1 MGKNKITFFIY
12 STVFLSEFSFFFVL
26 PLLGNSSLITAANVA
41 FYLAGSVILESIL
54 MVTTTG
60 LLERFSRKL
69 LMATAFILRS
79 SAFVCII
86 LSLTPSAWLIFF
98 TLMAFSKAISKPFL
112 REILSEHLNKNA
124 LKRALTLYSFFQ
136 NAAVVIAPLV
146 ATSAIKYN
154 ASTFLMVFFA
164 LIGLYLCVLSIQIV
178 YHYPH
183 KTLSL
188 EKNKKIKNP
197 FLSSLKTIIH
207 NRSIA
212 YLLVT
217 ALLCTFLM
225 GIFITTTTL
234 LSKFDRNL
242 APYSGIFFSIVGISI
257 CIWQGIINKHLSLSD
272 KSTFYLLWLMGSFAA
287 FFLMGGVFTAVTA
300 LIAYSVYESVM
311 VPEIYYQA
319 GKTTTSLS
327 ASVLFSYILV
337 ISNIGQAAGSWTSG
351 WIISHFNNHIAFT
364 FCMIVGISAFA
375 SCLCLMQTKKNKELQ
390 CHI

>member
-12 STVFLSEFSFFFVL
+12 SAVFLSEFSYFFVL

-69 LMATAFILRS
+69 LMATTFILRS
-79 SAFVCII
+79 SAFLCVI
-86 LSLTPSAWLIFF
+86 LSTTASTWLVFF
-98 TLMAFSKAISKPFL
+98 TLTAFSKAISKPFL
-112 REILSEHLNKNA
+112 REILSEHLNGSA

-146 ATSAIKYN
+146 AMIAIKYD
-154 ASTFLMVFFA
+154 ASAFLMACFA
-164 LIGLYLCVLSIQIV
+164 IIGLYLCVLSIQIV

-183 KTLSL
+183 KKASV
-188 EKNKKIKNP
+188 EKNEKTNTSL
-197 FLSSLKTIIH
+197 LSSLKEIMRHHAIV
-207 NRSIA
+207 

-217 ALLCTFLM
+217 AFLCTFIM

-234 LSKFDRNL
+234 LSKFDSNL

-272 KSTFYLLWLMGSFAA
+272 KSTFYLLWLMGSFAS
-287 FFLMGGVFTAVTA
+287 FFLMGGIFTAVTA
-300 LIAYSVYESVM
+300 LMAYSIYESIM
-311 VPEIYYQA
+311 IPEIYYQA
-319 GKTTTSLS
+319 NKTTASLS

-337 ISNIGQAAGSWTSG
+337 VSNIGQATGSWASG
-351 WIISHFNNHIAFT
+351 WIISYCNNYIGFI
-364 FCMIVGISAFA
+364 FCMIIVASSFF
-375 SCLCLMQTKKNKELQ
+375 SCLCLMQTKK
-390 CHI
+390 

>member
-26 PLLGNSSLITAANVA
+26 HLLGNSSLITAANVA

-54 MVTTTG
+54 MVTITG

-154 ASTFLMVFFA
+154 ASTFLMFFLHSLVCIFVF
-164 LIGLYLCVLSIQIV
+164 
-178 YHYPH
+178 YPFKLFIITH
-183 KTLSL
+183 
-188 EKNKKIKNP
+188 IK
-197 FLSSLKTIIH
+197 H
-207 NRSIA
+207 
-212 YLLVT
+212 YLLKRIKKQKK
-217 ALLCTFLM
+217 L
-225 GIFITTTTL
+225 
-234 LSKFDRNL
+234 
-242 APYSGIFFSIVGISI
+242 
-257 CIWQGIINKHLSLSD
+257 
-272 KSTFYLLWLMGSFAA
+272 
-287 FFLMGGVFTAVTA
+287 FFL
-300 LIAYSVYESVM
+300 L
-311 VPEIYYQA
+311 
-319 GKTTTSLS
+319 
-327 ASVLFSYILV
+327 
-337 ISNIGQAAGSWTSG
+337 
-351 WIISHFNNHIAFT
+351 
-364 FCMIVGISAFA
+364 
-375 SCLCLMQTKKNKELQ
+375 
-390 CHI
+390 

>member
-1 MGKNKITFFIY
+1 MSKNKIPFFIY
-12 STVFLSEFSFFFVL
+12 SAVFLSEFSFFFVL
-26 PLLGNSSLITAANVA
+26 PLLGNSSLITAANIA

-54 MVTTTG
+54 MITATG

-79 SAFVCII
+79 TAFLCII
-86 LSLTPSAWLIFF
+86 LSLMPSAWLIFF

-112 REILSEHLNKNA
+112 REILSEHLNGSA

-154 ASTFLMVFFA
+154 ASAFLMAFFA
-164 LIGLYLCVLSIQIV
+164 LIGLYFCFLSLKIV

-183 KTLSL
+183 KKSLL
-188 EKNKKIKNP
+188 EKGKKIKKP
-197 FLSSLKTIIH
+197 FFSSLKTIIH
-207 NRSIA
+207 NRSLA

-217 ALLCTFLM
+217 AFLCAFLM

-234 LSKFDRNL
+234 LSKFDSTL

-257 CIWQGIINKHLSLSD
+257 CIWQGVINKHLTLSD
-272 KSTFYLLWLMGSFAA
+272 KATVCLLCFMGSFSSL
-287 FFLMGGVFTAVTA
+287 FLIDGVFIAVSA

-327 ASVLFSYILV
+327 SSVLFSYILV

-364 FCMIVGISAFA
+364 FCMIVGVSVLA
-375 SCLCLMQTKKNKELQ
+375 SCLCLIQTKK
-390 CHI
+390 

>member
-1 MGKNKITFFIY
+1 MCKNKITFFIY
-12 STVFLSEFSFFFVL
+12 SAVFLSEFSFFFVL

-79 SAFVCII
+79 TAFVCVI
-86 LSLTPSAWLIFF
+86 LSLMPSAWFIFF

-112 REILSEHLNKNA
+112 REILSEHLNGSA

-154 ASTFLMVFFA
+154 ASAFLMVFFA
-164 LIGLYLCVLSIQIV
+164 LIGLYLCVLSLKIV

-183 KTLSL
+183 KTSFL
-188 EKNKKIKNP
+188 EKDKKTKKP

-212 YLLVT
+212 YLLIT
-217 ALLCTFLM
+217 ALLCALLM

-234 LSKFDRNL
+234 LSKFDSNL

-257 CIWQGIINKHLSLSD
+257 CIWQGVINKHLTLSD
-272 KSTFYLLWLMGSFAA
+272 KATFYLLCFMGGFSS
-287 FFLMGGVFTAVTA
+287 FFLMGGIFTAVTA
-300 LIAYSVYESVM
+300 LIAYSIYESVM

-327 ASVLFSYILV
+327 SSVLFSYILV
-337 ISNIGQAAGSWTSG
+337 VSNIGQAIGSWTSG
-351 WIISHFNNHIAFT
+351 WIISHFNNHIAVLFG
-364 FCMIVGISAFA
+364 MIVGICAFA
-375 SCLCLMQTKKNKELQ
+375 SCLCLMQTKKNRDLQ

>member
-69 LMATAFILRS
+69 LMASAFILRS

-98 TLMAFSKAISKPFL
+98 TLMAFSKAVSKPFL
-112 REILSEHLNKNA
+112 REILSEHLNENA

-154 ASTFLMVFFA
+154 ASTFLMAFFA

-183 KTLSL
+183 KTLFL
-188 EKNKKIKNP
+188 EKNKKTKKAL
-197 FLSSLKTIIH
+197 LSSLKTIIH

-217 ALLCTFLM
+217 ALLCAFLM

-257 CIWQGIINKHLSLSD
+257 CIWQGVINKHLTLSD
-272 KSTFYLLWLMGSFAA
+272 KATFYLLCFMGSFAA
-287 FFLMGGVFTAVTA
+287 FFLIGGVFTAVIA

-311 VPEIYYQA
+311 IPEIYYQA
-319 GKTTTSLS
+319 GKTTSSLS

-337 ISNIGQAAGSWTSG
+337 ISNIGQAAGS
-351 WIISHFNNHIAFT
+351 
-364 FCMIVGISAFA
+364 
-375 SCLCLMQTKKNKELQ
+375 
-390 CHI
+390 

>member
-12 STVFLSEFSFFFVL
+12 SAVFLSEFSFFFVL

-41 FYLAGSVILESIL
+41 FYLSGSVILESIL

-60 LLERFSRKL
+60 LLEKLSRKL

-79 SAFVCII
+79 IAFLCVI
-86 LSLTPSAWLIFF
+86 LSLTPSAWLVFF
-98 TLMAFSKAISKPFL
+98 TLTAFSKAISKPFL
-112 REILSEHLNKNA
+112 REILSEHLNGST

-146 ATSAIKYN
+146 AMSAIKYN
-154 ASTFLMVFFA
+154 VSVFLMAFFA
-164 LIGLYLCVLSIQIV
+164 IISCYLCILSIQIV

-183 KTLSL
+183 KNASV
-188 EKNKKIKNP
+188 EKNKTTKKP
-197 FLSSLKTIIH
+197 FLSSLKTIGH

-217 ALLCTFLM
+217 ALLCAFLM
-225 GIFITTTTL
+225 GVFITTTTL
-234 LSKFDRNL
+234 LNKFDSNL

-257 CIWQGIINKHLSLSD
+257 CIWQGIINKHLRLSD
-272 KSTFYLLWLMGSFAA
+272 KSTFYLLGLMGSFSS

-311 VPEIYYQA
+311 IPEIYSQA
-319 GKTTTSLS
+319 GKTTAPLS
-327 ASVLFSYILV
+327 ASVFFSYILV
-337 ISNIGQAAGSWTSG
+337 VSNIGQAIGSWTSG
-351 WIISHFNNHIAFT
+351 WIISYFNQHIAFI
-364 FCMIVGISAFA
+364 FCLIVGISAFA
-375 SCLCLMQTKKNKELQ
+375 SCLCLKQTKK
-390 CHI
+390 

>member
-12 STVFLSEFSFFFVL
+12 SAVFLSEFSFFFVL
-26 PLLGNSSLITAANVA
+26 PLLGNSTLITAANVA

-54 MVTTTG
+54 MVTATG

-79 SAFVCII
+79 TAFVCII
-86 LSLTPSAWLIFF
+86 LSLMPSAWLIFF

-112 REILSEHLNKNA
+112 REILTEHLNGRA

-146 ATSAIKYN
+146 AMSAIKYN
-154 ASTFLMVFFA
+154 ASAFLMAFFA
-164 LIGLYLCVLSIQIV
+164 LIGLYLFVLSIQIV

-183 KTLSL
+183 KKLSL
-188 EKNKKIKNP
+188 EKNKKTKKP
-197 FLSSLKTIIH
+197 FLSSLKTIVH

-217 ALLCTFLM
+217 AFLCAFLM

-234 LSKFDRNL
+234 LNKFDSNL

-257 CIWQGIINKHLSLSD
+257 CIWQGVINKHLTLSD
-272 KSTFYLLWLMGSFAA
+272 KATFYLLCFMGSSSS
-287 FFLMGGVFTAVTA
+287 FFLMGGVFTAMTA

-337 ISNIGQAAGSWTSG
+337 VSNIGQAIGSWTSG
-351 WIISHFNNHIAFT
+351 WIISHFNNHIALL
-364 FCMIVGISAFA
+364 FCMIVGASAFA

>member
-12 STVFLSEFSFFFVL
+12 SAVFLSEFSFFFVL
-26 PLLGNSSLITAANVA
+26 PLLGKSTLITAANVA

-79 SAFVCII
+79 TAFVCII
-86 LSLTPSAWLIFF
+86 LSLMPSAWLIFF

-112 REILSEHLNKNA
+112 REILSEHLNGST

-154 ASTFLMVFFA
+154 ASVFLMAFFA

-188 EKNKKIKNP
+188 EKDKKTKKP

-217 ALLCTFLM
+217 ALLCAFLM

-234 LSKFDRNL
+234 LSKFDSTL

-257 CIWQGIINKHLSLSD
+257 CIWQGVINKHLTLSD
-272 KSTFYLLWLMGSFAA
+272 KATFYLLCFMGSFSS
-287 FFLMGGVFTAVTA
+287 FFLMSGVFTAVPA
-300 LIAYSVYESVM
+300 LVAYSVYESVM

-337 ISNIGQAAGSWTSG
+337 VSNIGQAIGSWTSG
-351 WIISHFNNHIAFT
+351 WIISHFNSHIALL
-364 FCMIVGISAFA
+364 FCMIVGASAFA

>member
-1 MGKNKITFFIY
+1 MGTNKIIFFIY
-12 STVFLSEFSFFFVL
+12 SAVFLSEFSYFFVL
-26 PLLGNSSLITAANVA
+26 PILGSSSLITAANVA

-79 SAFVCII
+79 TAFLCII
-86 LSLTPSAWLIFF
+86 LSTTPSAWLIFF

-112 REILSEHLNKNA
+112 REILSKHLNGNA

-146 ATSAIKYN
+146 ATIAIKYN
-154 ASTFLMVFFA
+154 ASAFLMAFFA
-164 LIGLYLCVLSIQIV
+164 IISLYLCVLSIQIV

-183 KTLSL
+183 KKSSV
-188 EKNKKIKNP
+188 EKNKKTNTSL
-197 FLSSLKTIIH
+197 LSSLKTIRYNH
-207 NRSIA
+207 SII

-217 ALLCTFLM
+217 AFLCAFLM

-234 LSKFDRNL
+234 LNKFDSNL

-272 KSTFYLLWLMGSFAA
+272 KTTFYLLWLMGSFAS
-287 FFLMGGVFTAVTA
+287 FFLMGGVLTAVTA
-300 LIAYSVYESVM
+300 LIAYSIYESVM
-311 VPEIYYQA
+311 IPEIYYQA
-319 GKTTTSLS
+319 GKTTASLS
-327 ASVLFSYILV
+327 ASILFSYILV
-337 ISNIGQAAGSWTSG
+337 ISNIGQATGSWTSG
-351 WIISHFNNHIAFT
+351 WIISYCNNHIAFI
-364 FCMIVGISAFA
+364 FCMIVGVSAFT
-375 SCLCLMQTKKNKELQ
+375 SCLCLMQTKK
-390 CHI
+390 

>member
-69 LMATAFILRS
+69 LMASAFILRS

-98 TLMAFSKAISKPFL
+98 TLMAFSKAVSKPFL
-112 REILSEHLNKNA
+112 REILSEHLNENA

-154 ASTFLMVFFA
+154 ASTFLMAFFA

-188 EKNKKIKNP
+188 EKNKKTKKAL
-197 FLSSLKTIIH
+197 LSSLKTIIH

-217 ALLCTFLM
+217 ALLCAFLM

-257 CIWQGIINKHLSLSD
+257 CIWQGVINKHLTLSD
-272 KSTFYLLWLMGSFAA
+272 KATFYLLCFMGSFAA
-287 FFLMGGVFTAVTA
+287 FFLIGGVFTAVIA
-300 LIAYSVYESVM
+300 LIA
-311 VPEIYYQA
+311 
-319 GKTTTSLS
+319 
-327 ASVLFSYILV
+327 
-337 ISNIGQAAGSWTSG
+337 
-351 WIISHFNNHIAFT
+351 
-364 FCMIVGISAFA
+364 
-375 SCLCLMQTKKNKELQ
+375 
-390 CHI
+390 

>member
-1 MGKNKITFFIY
+1 MGKNKIIFFIY
-12 STVFLSEFSFFFVL
+12 SAVFLSEFSFFFVL
-26 PLLGNSSLITAANVA
+26 PILGSSSLITAANVA

-79 SAFVCII
+79 TAFLCII
-86 LSLTPSAWLIFF
+86 LSTTPSAWLIFF

-112 REILSEHLNKNA
+112 REILSKHLNGNA

-146 ATSAIKYN
+146 ATIAIKYN
-154 ASTFLMVFFA
+154 ASAFLMAFFA
-164 LIGLYLCVLSIQIV
+164 IISLYLCVLSIQIV

-183 KTLSL
+183 KKSSV
-188 EKNKKIKNP
+188 EKNKKTNTSL
-197 FLSSLKTIIH
+197 LSSLKTIRYNH
-207 NRSIA
+207 SII

-217 ALLCTFLM
+217 AFLCAFLM

-234 LSKFDRNL
+234 LNKFDSNL

-272 KSTFYLLWLMGSFAA
+272 KTTFYLLWLMGSFAS
-287 FFLMGGVFTAVTA
+287 FFLMGGVLTAVTA
-300 LIAYSVYESVM
+300 LIAYSIYESVM
-311 VPEIYYQA
+311 IPEIYYQA
-319 GKTTTSLS
+319 GKTTASLS
-327 ASVLFSYILV
+327 ASILFSYILV
-337 ISNIGQAAGSWTSG
+337 ISNIGQATGSWTSG
-351 WIISHFNNHIAFT
+351 WIISYCNNHIAFI
-364 FCMIVGISAFA
+364 FCMIVGVSAFT
-375 SCLCLMQTKKNKELQ
+375 SCLCLMQTKK
-390 CHI
+390 

>member
-12 STVFLSEFSFFFVL
+12 SAVFLSEFSYFFVL

-69 LMATAFILRS
+69 LMATTFILRS
-79 SAFVCII
+79 SAFLCVI
-86 LSLTPSAWLIFF
+86 LSTTASAWLVFF
-98 TLMAFSKAISKPFL
+98 TLTAFSKAISKPFL
-112 REILSEHLNKNA
+112 REILSEHLNGSA

-146 ATSAIKYN
+146 AMIAIKYN
-154 ASTFLMVFFA
+154 ASVFFMA
-164 LIGLYLCVLSIQIV
+164 CFAIIGLYLCVLSIQIV

-183 KTLSL
+183 KKASV
-188 EKNKKIKNP
+188 EKNKKTNASL
-197 FLSSLKTIIH
+197 LSSLKKITH
-207 NRSIA
+207 NHAIV

-217 ALLCTFLM
+217 AFLCTFIM

-234 LSKFDRNL
+234 LSKFDSNL

-272 KSTFYLLWLMGSFAA
+272 KSTFYLLWLMGSFAS
-287 FFLMGGVFTAVTA
+287 FFLMGGIFTAVTA
-300 LIAYSVYESVM
+300 LIAYSIYESIM
-311 VPEIYYQA
+311 IPEIYYQA
-319 GKTTTSLS
+319 NKTTASLS

-337 ISNIGQAAGSWTSG
+337 VSNIGQATGSWASG
-351 WIISHFNNHIAFT
+351 WIISYCNNYIDFI
-364 FCMIVGISAFA
+364 FCMIIVASSFF
-375 SCLCLMQTKKNKELQ
+375 SCLCLMQTKK
-390 CHI
+390 